1 MRKIELP
8 TGSKADAERAVMPS
22 SVSLPMIFSMAM
34 QLSFQ
39 RGGAAREA
47 DRPRSVPIGTPPH
60 GGGAY
65 LPADRKRGIGN

>member
-1 MRKIELP
+1 
-8 TGSKADAERAVMPS
+8 
-22 SVSLPMIFSMAM
+22 MIFSMAM

-47 DRPRSVPIGTPPH
+47 GQPRSVPNGTPPH

-65 LPADRKRGIGN
+65 LPADRESGIGNQR